1 MSLIW
6 LHNTIRV
13 RDIWVAER
21 SKIETYTNY
30 NKGSLAFK
38 KHSINL
44 IIIKI
49 MSKKSKKSLK
59 KVHAKIDNTPVKA
72 EAAKKEESNA
82 ANKTIENIKKRCAA
96 DAEKAKK
103 HAELKATKKKAKA
116 EKEEAK
122 YAASKARIEARKARK
137 KSIMDK
143 LIDSKKEKAS
153 EPVKITLEE
162 RLKKQEEHRNVAQ
175 ARHIA
180 SITRRCKRMHLNDA
194 DTKKVIDIAKK
205 QWDNATVYNI
215 TVVCDSVLK
224 KKKEL
229 EKLVK
234 DCGIKSACITNST
247 AFLKDVPASAVVKLR
262 ELVENATFYQYR
274 SNSKSPF
281 DEAGIDT
288 STDNHNK
295 HKNGGDP
302 HTIECSKNVSVNF
315 YNLRKAKK
323 KAKETREKNTY
334 NFRHCSK
341 AEGRK
346 LRRGL
351 KVKAKAVN
359 KKPTQVK
366 EVKSKSNKQ
375 AA

>member
-1 MSLIW
+1 
-6 LHNTIRV
+6 
-13 RDIWVAER
+13 
-21 SKIETYTNY
+21 
-30 NKGSLAFK
+30 
-38 KHSINL
+38 
-44 IIIKI
+44 
-49 MSKKSKKSLK
+49 MSKKNKKNLK
-59 KVHAKIDNTPVKA
+59 KVHAKIDNTPVKT
-72 EAAKKEESNA
+72 EGAKKEESVAPVKNVEIA
-82 ANKTIENIKKRCAA
+82 AAKD
-96 DAEKAKK
+96 DAKAKK
-103 HAELKATKKKAKA
+103 KA
-116 EKEEAK
+116 EKKAHEEAK

-143 LIDSKKEKAS
+143 LIGSKKGKAS

-215 TVVCDSVLK
+215 TVVCDSVLN

-247 AFLKDVPASAVVKLR
+247 AFFKDVPASAVVKLR
-262 ELVENATFYQYR
+262 ELVGNATFYQYR
-274 SNSKSPF
+274 SDSKSPF

-295 HKNGGDP
+295 HKKGGNP

-315 YNLRKAKK
+315 YNLRRAKK

-334 NFRHCSK
+334 NFRYGYK

-351 KVKAKAVN
+351 KVKANAVN

>member
-1 MSLIW
+1 
-6 LHNTIRV
+6 
-13 RDIWVAER
+13 
-21 SKIETYTNY
+21 
-30 NKGSLAFK
+30 
-38 KHSINL
+38 
-44 IIIKI
+44 
-49 MSKKSKKSLK
+49 MSKKNNKKNLK
-59 KVHAKIDNTPVKA
+59 KVQAKIGTTPVKA
-72 EAAKKEESNA
+72 EAAKKEESKAAIKNA
-82 ANKTIENIKKRCAA
+82 EIAA
-96 DAEKAKK
+96 AKDDAKAKK
-103 HAELKATKKKAKA
+103 KA
-116 EKEEAK
+116 EKKAHEEAK

-153 EPVKITLEE
+153 EPVKITLED
-162 RLKKQEEHRNVAQ
+162 RLKKQEERRNVAM

-215 TVVCDSVLK
+215 TVVCDSILK

-247 AFLKDVPASAVVKLR
+247 AFFKNVPASVVAKLR
-262 ELVENATFYQYR
+262 DLVGNATFYQYR
-274 SNSKSPF
+274 SDDKSPF
-281 DEAGIDT
+281 EEAGIDM
-288 STDNHNK
+288 SGNHNK
-295 HKNGGDP
+295 HKKGGDP
-302 HTIECSKNVSVNF
+302 HTIECSKNASVNF

-323 KAKETREKNTY
+323 KAKETLEKNTY
-334 NFRHCSK
+334 NFRHGSK
-341 AEGRK
+341 AEGRN
-346 LRRGL
+346 LRREL

-366 EVKSKSNKQ
+366 EIKQKTAKQ

>member
-1 MSLIW
+1 
-6 LHNTIRV
+6 
-13 RDIWVAER
+13 
-21 SKIETYTNY
+21 
-30 NKGSLAFK
+30 
-38 KHSINL
+38 
-44 IIIKI
+44 
-49 MSKKSKKSLK
+49 MSKKNNKKNLK
-59 KVHAKIDNTPVKA
+59 KVQAKIGTTPVKA
-72 EAAKKEESNA
+72 EAAKKEESKAAIKNA
-82 ANKTIENIKKRCAA
+82 EIAA
-96 DAEKAKK
+96 AKDDAKAKK
-103 HAELKATKKKAKA
+103 KA
-116 EKEEAK
+116 EKKAHEEAK

-153 EPVKITLEE
+153 EPVKITLED
-162 RLKKQEEHRNVAQ
+162 RLKKQEERRNVAM

-215 TVVCDSVLK
+215 TVVCDSILK

-247 AFLKDVPASAVVKLR
+247 AFFKGVPASVVAKLR
-262 ELVENATFYQYR
+262 DLVGNATFYQYR
-274 SNSKSPF
+274 SDDKSPF
-281 DEAGIDT
+281 EEAGIDM
-288 STDNHNK
+288 SGNHNK
-295 HKNGGDP
+295 HKKGGDP
-302 HTIECSKNVSVNF
+302 HTIECSKNASVNF

-323 KAKETREKNTY
+323 KAKETLEKNTY
-334 NFRHCSK
+334 NFRHGSK

-366 EVKSKSNKQ
+366 EIKQKSTKQ

>member
-1 MSLIW
+1 
-6 LHNTIRV
+6 
-13 RDIWVAER
+13 
-21 SKIETYTNY
+21 
-30 NKGSLAFK
+30 
-38 KHSINL
+38 
-44 IIIKI
+44 
-49 MSKKSKKSLK
+49 MSKKNNKKNLK
-59 KVHAKIDNTPVKA
+59 KVQAKIGTTPVKA
-72 EAAKKEESNA
+72 EAAKKEESKAAIKNA
-82 ANKTIENIKKRCAA
+82 EIAA
-96 DAEKAKK
+96 AKDDAKAKK
-103 HAELKATKKKAKA
+103 KA
-116 EKEEAK
+116 EKKAHEEAK

-153 EPVKITLEE
+153 EPVKITLED
-162 RLKKQEEHRNVAQ
+162 RLKKQEERRNVAM
-175 ARHIA
+175 ARHIT

-215 TVVCDSVLK
+215 TVVCDSILK

-247 AFLKDVPASAVVKLR
+247 AFFKNVPASVVAKLR
-262 ELVENATFYQYR
+262 DLVGNATFYQYR
-274 SNSKSPF
+274 SDDRSPF
-281 DEAGIDT
+281 EEAGIDM
-288 STDNHNK
+288 SGNHNK
-295 HKNGGDP
+295 HKKGGDP
-302 HTIECSKNVSVNF
+302 HTIECSKNASVNF

-323 KAKETREKNTY
+323 KVKETLEKNTY
-334 NFRHCSK
+334 NFRHGSK

-346 LRRGL
+346 LRREL

-366 EVKSKSNKQ
+366 EVKQKSVKQ

>member
-1 MSLIW
+1 
-6 LHNTIRV
+6 
-13 RDIWVAER
+13 
-21 SKIETYTNY
+21 
-30 NKGSLAFK
+30 
-38 KHSINL
+38 
-44 IIIKI
+44 
-49 MSKKSKKSLK
+49 MSKKNNKKNLK
-59 KVHAKIDNTPVKA
+59 KVQAKIGTTPVKA
-72 EAAKKEESNA
+72 EAAKKEESKAAIKNA
-82 ANKTIENIKKRCAA
+82 EIAA
-96 DAEKAKK
+96 AKDDAKAKK
-103 HAELKATKKKAKA
+103 KA
-116 EKEEAK
+116 EKKAHEEAK

-153 EPVKITLEE
+153 EPVKITLED
-162 RLKKQEEHRNVAQ
+162 RLKKQEERRNVAM

-215 TVVCDSVLK
+215 TVVCDSILK

-247 AFLKDVPASAVVKLR
+247 AFFKNVPASVVAKLR
-262 ELVENATFYQYR
+262 DLVGNATFYQYR
-274 SNSKSPF
+274 SDDKSPF
-281 DEAGIDT
+281 EEAGIDM
-288 STDNHNK
+288 SGNHNK

-302 HTIECSKNVSVNF
+302 HTIECSKNASVNF

-323 KAKETREKNTY
+323 KAKETLEKNTY
-334 NFRHCSK
+334 NFRHGSK

-346 LRRGL
+346 LRREL

-366 EVKSKSNKQ
+366 EIKQKTAKQ

>member
-1 MSLIW
+1 
-6 LHNTIRV
+6 
-13 RDIWVAER
+13 
-21 SKIETYTNY
+21 
-30 NKGSLAFK
+30 
-38 KHSINL
+38 
-44 IIIKI
+44 
-49 MSKKSKKSLK
+49 MSKKNNKKNLK
-59 KVHAKIDNTPVKA
+59 KVQAKIGTTPVKA
-72 EAAKKEESNA
+72 EAAKKEESKAAIKNA
-82 ANKTIENIKKRCAA
+82 EIAA
-96 DAEKAKK
+96 AKDDAKAKK
-103 HAELKATKKKAKA
+103 KA
-116 EKEEAK
+116 EKKAHEEAK

-153 EPVKITLEE
+153 EPVKITLED
-162 RLKKQEEHRNVAQ
+162 RLKKQEERRNVAM

-180 SITRRCKRMHLNDA
+180 SVTRRCKRMHLNDA

-215 TVVCDSVLK
+215 TALCDSILK

-247 AFLKDVPASAVVKLR
+247 AFFKDVPASVVTKLR
-262 ELVENATFYQYR
+262 DLVGNATFYQYR
-274 SNSKSPF
+274 SDDKSPF
-281 DEAGIDT
+281 EEAGIDM
-288 STDNHNK
+288 SDNHNK
-295 HKNGGDP
+295 HKKGGDP
-302 HTIECSKNVSVNF
+302 HTIECSKNASVNF

-323 KAKETREKNTY
+323 KAKETLEKNTY
-334 NFRHCSK
+334 NFRHGSK
-341 AEGRK
+341 AEGCK
-346 LRRGL
+346 LRREL

-366 EVKSKSNKQ
+366 EVKQKSVKQ

>member
-1 MSLIW
+1 
-6 LHNTIRV
+6 
-13 RDIWVAER
+13 
-21 SKIETYTNY
+21 
-30 NKGSLAFK
+30 
-38 KHSINL
+38 
-44 IIIKI
+44 
-49 MSKKSKKSLK
+49 MSKKNNKKNLK
-59 KVHAKIDNTPVKA
+59 KVQAKIGTTPVKA
-72 EAAKKEESNA
+72 EAAKKEESKA
-82 ANKTIENIKKRCAA
+82 AVKNTEIAA
-96 DAEKAKK
+96 AKDDAKAKK
-103 HAELKATKKKAKA
+103 KA
-116 EKEEAK
+116 EKKAHEEAK
-122 YAASKARIEARKARK
+122 YAASKARVEARKARK

-153 EPVKITLEE
+153 EPIKITLED
-162 RLKKQEEHRNVAQ
+162 RLKKQEERRNVAM

-180 SITRRCKRMHLNDA
+180 SVTRRCKRMHLNDA

-205 QWDNATVYNI
+205 QWDKATVYNI

-247 AFLKDVPASAVVKLR
+247 AFFKDVPASVVAKLR
-262 ELVENATFYQYR
+262 DLVGNATFYQYR
-274 SNSKSPF
+274 SDDKSPF
-281 DEAGIDT
+281 EEAGIDM
-288 STDNHNK
+288 SSNHNK
-295 HKNGGDP
+295 HKKGGDP
-302 HTIECSKNVSVNF
+302 HTIECSKNASVNF
-315 YNLRKAKK
+315 YNLRRAKK
-323 KAKETREKNTY
+323 KAKETLEKNIY
-334 NFRHCSK
+334 NFRHGSK

-366 EVKSKSNKQ
+366 EIKQKSVKQ

>member
-1 MSLIW
+1 
-6 LHNTIRV
+6 
-13 RDIWVAER
+13 
-21 SKIETYTNY
+21 
-30 NKGSLAFK
+30 
-38 KHSINL
+38 
-44 IIIKI
+44 
-49 MSKKSKKSLK
+49 MSKKNNKKNLK
-59 KVHAKIDNTPVKA
+59 KVQAKIGTTPVKS
-72 EAAKKEESNA
+72 EAAKKEESKAAIKNA
-82 ANKTIENIKKRCAA
+82 EIAA
-96 DAEKAKK
+96 AKDDAKAKK
-103 HAELKATKKKAKA
+103 KA
-116 EKEEAK
+116 EKKAHEEAK

-153 EPVKITLEE
+153 EPVKITLED
-162 RLKKQEEHRNVAQ
+162 RLKKQEERRNVAM

-215 TVVCDSVLK
+215 TVVCDSILK

-247 AFLKDVPASAVVKLR
+247 AFFKDVPASVVAKLR
-262 ELVENATFYQYR
+262 DLVGNATFYQYR
-274 SNSKSPF
+274 SDDKSPF
-281 DEAGIDT
+281 EEAGIDM
-288 STDNHNK
+288 SGNHNK
-295 HKNGGDP
+295 HKKGGDP
-302 HTIECSKNVSVNF
+302 HTIECSKNASVNF

-323 KAKETREKNTY
+323 KAKETLEKNTY
-334 NFRHCSK
+334 NFRHGSK

-346 LRRGL
+346 LRREL

-366 EVKSKSNKQ
+366 EVKQKSVKQ

>member
-1 MSLIW
+1 
-6 LHNTIRV
+6 
-13 RDIWVAER
+13 
-21 SKIETYTNY
+21 
-30 NKGSLAFK
+30 
-38 KHSINL
+38 
-44 IIIKI
+44 
-49 MSKKSKKSLK
+49 MSKKNNKKNLK
-59 KVHAKIDNTPVKA
+59 KVQAKIGTTPVKA
-72 EAAKKEESNA
+72 EAAKKEESKAAIKNA
-82 ANKTIENIKKRCAA
+82 EIAA
-96 DAEKAKK
+96 AKDDAKAKK
-103 HAELKATKKKAKA
+103 KA
-116 EKEEAK
+116 EKKAHEEAK

-143 LIDSKKEKAS
+143 LID
-153 EPVKITLEE
+153 
-162 RLKKQEEHRNVAQ
+162 LKKQEERRNVAM

-215 TVVCDSVLK
+215 TVVCDSILK

-247 AFLKDVPASAVVKLR
+247 AFFKNVPASVVAKLR
-262 ELVENATFYQYR
+262 DLVGNATFYQYR
-274 SNSKSPF
+274 SDDRSPF
-281 DEAGIDT
+281 EEAGIDM
-288 STDNHNK
+288 SGNHNK
-295 HKNGGDP
+295 HKKGGDP
-302 HTIECSKNVSVNF
+302 HTIECSKNASVNF

-323 KAKETREKNTY
+323 KAKETLEKNTY
-334 NFRHCSK
+334 NFRHGSK

-346 LRRGL
+346 LRREL

-366 EVKSKSNKQ
+366 EVKQKSVKQ

>member
-1 MSLIW
+1 
-6 LHNTIRV
+6 
-13 RDIWVAER
+13 
-21 SKIETYTNY
+21 
-30 NKGSLAFK
+30 
-38 KHSINL
+38 
-44 IIIKI
+44 
-49 MSKKSKKSLK
+49 MSKKNNKKNLK
-59 KVHAKIDNTPVKA
+59 KVQAKIGTTPVKA
-72 EAAKKEESNA
+72 EAAKKEESKA
-82 ANKTIENIKKRCAA
+82 AVKNTEIAA
-96 DAEKAKK
+96 AKDDAKAKK
-103 HAELKATKKKAKA
+103 KA
-116 EKEEAK
+116 EKKAHEEAK
-122 YAASKARIEARKARK
+122 YAASKARVEARKARK

-153 EPVKITLEE
+153 EPVKITLED
-162 RLKKQEEHRNVAQ
+162 RLKKQEERRNVAM

-180 SITRRCKRMHLNDA
+180 SVTRRCKRMHLNDA

-247 AFLKDVPASAVVKLR
+247 AFFKDVPASVVAKLR
-262 ELVENATFYQYR
+262 DLVGNATFYQYC
-274 SNSKSPF
+274 SDSKSPF
-281 DEAGIDT
+281 EEAGIDM
-288 STDNHNK
+288 SGNHNK
-295 HKNGGDP
+295 HKKGGDP
-302 HTIECSKNVSVNF
+302 HTIECSKNASVNF

-323 KAKETREKNTY
+323 KAKETLEKNTY
-334 NFRHCSK
+334 NFRHGSK

-351 KVKAKAVN
+351 KVEAKAVN

-366 EVKSKSNKQ
+366 EIRQKSAKQ

>member
-1 MSLIW
+1 
-6 LHNTIRV
+6 
-13 RDIWVAER
+13 
-21 SKIETYTNY
+21 
-30 NKGSLAFK
+30 
-38 KHSINL
+38 
-44 IIIKI
+44 

-59 KVHAKIDNTPVKA
+59 KVHAKIDNTPVKT
-72 EAAKKEESNA
+72 EATKKEESKVASKKVNGDEVEKLAEKLTTESLKNA
-82 ANKTIENIKKRCAA
+82 SKKELKSIIATAKKAGNKELVK
-96 DAEKAKK
+96 KAKK
-103 HAELKATKKKAKA
+103 AH
-116 EKEEAK
+116 EEAK
-122 YAASKARIEARKARK
+122 YAASKARIEARKAHK
-137 KSIMDK
+137 KECADK
-143 LIDSKKEKAS
+143 LSDIQKAKAS
-153 EPVKITLEE
+153 EPAKITLKE

-229 EKLVK
+229 EKMVK

-247 AFLKDVPASAVVKLR
+247 AFFKDVPASAVEKLR
-262 ELVENATFYQYR
+262 ELVSNATFYQYR
-274 SNSKSPF
+274 SDSKSPF

-288 STDNHNK
+288 STGNHNK
-295 HKNGGDP
+295 HKKGGDP
-302 HTIECSKNVSVNF
+302 HAIECSKNASVNF
-315 YNLRKAKK
+315 YNLRRAKR

-334 NFRHCSK
+334 NFRHGSK

-366 EVKSKSNKQ
+366 EVKQKSAKQ

>member
-1 MSLIW
+1 
-6 LHNTIRV
+6 
-13 RDIWVAER
+13 
-21 SKIETYTNY
+21 
-30 NKGSLAFK
+30 
-38 KHSINL
+38 
-44 IIIKI
+44 
-49 MSKKSKKSLK
+49 MSKKNNKKNLK
-59 KVHAKIDNTPVKA
+59 KVQAKIGTTPVKA
-72 EAAKKEESNA
+72 EAAKKEESKAAIKNA
-82 ANKTIENIKKRCAA
+82 EIAA
-96 DAEKAKK
+96 AKDDVKAKK
-103 HAELKATKKKAKA
+103 KA
-116 EKEEAK
+116 EKKAHEEAK

-153 EPVKITLEE
+153 EPVKITLED
-162 RLKKQEEHRNVAQ
+162 RLKKQEERRNVAM

-215 TVVCDSVLK
+215 TVVCDSILK

-247 AFLKDVPASAVVKLR
+247 AFFKNVPASVVAKLR
-262 ELVENATFYQYR
+262 DLVGNATFYQYR
-274 SNSKSPF
+274 SDDKSPF
-281 DEAGIDT
+281 EEAGIDM
-288 STDNHNK
+288 SGNHNK
-295 HKNGGDP
+295 HKKGGDP
-302 HTIECSKNVSVNF
+302 HTIECSKNASVNF

-323 KAKETREKNTY
+323 KAKETLEKNTY
-334 NFRHCSK
+334 NFRHGSK

-366 EVKSKSNKQ
+366 EIKQKTAKQ

>member
-1 MSLIW
+1 
-6 LHNTIRV
+6 
-13 RDIWVAER
+13 
-21 SKIETYTNY
+21 
-30 NKGSLAFK
+30 
-38 KHSINL
+38 
-44 IIIKI
+44 
-49 MSKKSKKSLK
+49 MSKKNKKNLK
-59 KVHAKIDNTPVKA
+59 KVHAKIDNTPVKT
-72 EAAKKEESNA
+72 EAAKKEESEA
-82 ANKTIENIKKRCAA
+82 AKIKENIEKRRAA
-96 DAEKAKK
+96 AAEKAKK
-103 HAELKATKKKAKA
+103 NAELKAAKKKAKA

-137 KSIMDK
+137 KERADK
-143 LIDSKKEKAS
+143 LAGIQKAKAS
-153 EPVKITLEE
+153 EPVKITLEQ
-162 RLKKQEEHRNVAQ
+162 RLKKQEERRNVAR
-175 ARHIA
+175 ARHIE

-194 DTKKVIDIAKK
+194 DTKKVVDIAKK

-247 AFLKDVPASAVVKLR
+247 AFFKDVPASVVAKLR
-262 ELVENATFYQYR
+262 DLVGDVTFYQYR
-274 SNSKSPF
+274 SDSKSPF
-281 DEAGIDT
+281 EEAGIDM
-288 STDNHNK
+288 SGNHNK
-295 HKNGGDP
+295 HKKGGDP
-302 HTIECSKNVSVNF
+302 HTIECSKNISVNF
-315 YNLRKAKK
+315 YNLRRAKK
-323 KAKETREKNTY
+323 KAKETLEKNTY
-334 NFRHCSK
+334 NFRHGSK

-366 EVKSKSNKQ
+366 EVKPKSNKQ

>member
-1 MSLIW
+1 
-6 LHNTIRV
+6 
-13 RDIWVAER
+13 
-21 SKIETYTNY
+21 
-30 NKGSLAFK
+30 
-38 KHSINL
+38 
-44 IIIKI
+44 
-49 MSKKSKKSLK
+49 MSKKNNKKNLK
-59 KVHAKIDNTPVKA
+59 KVQAKIGTTPVKA
-72 EAAKKEESNA
+72 EAAKKEESKAAIKNA
-82 ANKTIENIKKRCAA
+82 EIAA
-96 DAEKAKK
+96 AKDDAKAKK
-103 HAELKATKKKAKA
+103 KA
-116 EKEEAK
+116 EKKAHEEAK

-153 EPVKITLEE
+153 EPVKITLED
-162 RLKKQEEHRNVAQ
+162 RLKKQEERRNVAM

-215 TVVCDSVLK
+215 TVVCDSILK

-247 AFLKDVPASAVVKLR
+247 AFFKNVPASVVAKLR
-262 ELVENATFYQYR
+262 DLVGNATFYQYR
-274 SNSKSPF
+274 SDDKSPF
-281 DEAGIDT
+281 EEAGIDM
-288 STDNHNK
+288 SGNHNK
-295 HKNGGDP
+295 HKKGGDP
-302 HTIECSKNVSVNF
+302 HTIECSKNASVNF
-315 YNLRKAKK
+315 YNLRKARK
-323 KAKETREKNTY
+323 KAKETLKKNTY
-334 NFRHCSK
+334 NFRHGSK

-346 LRRGL
+346 LRREL

-366 EVKSKSNKQ
+366 EIKQKTAKQ

>member
-1 MSLIW
+1 
-6 LHNTIRV
+6 
-13 RDIWVAER
+13 
-21 SKIETYTNY
+21 
-30 NKGSLAFK
+30 
-38 KHSINL
+38 
-44 IIIKI
+44 
-49 MSKKSKKSLK
+49 MSKKNNKKNLK
-59 KVHAKIDNTPVKA
+59 KVQAKIGTTPVKA
-72 EAAKKEESNA
+72 EAAKKEESKAAIKNA
-82 ANKTIENIKKRCAA
+82 EIAA
-96 DAEKAKK
+96 AKDDAKAKK
-103 HAELKATKKKAKA
+103 KA
-116 EKEEAK
+116 EKKAHEEAK

-153 EPVKITLEE
+153 EPVKITLED
-162 RLKKQEEHRNVAQ
+162 RLKKQEERRNVAM

-194 DTKKVIDIAKK
+194 DTKKMIDIAKK

-215 TVVCDSVLK
+215 TVVCDSILK

-247 AFLKDVPASAVVKLR
+247 AFFKNVPASVVAKLR
-262 ELVENATFYQYR
+262 DLVGNATFYQYR
-274 SNSKSPF
+274 SDDKSPF
-281 DEAGIDT
+281 EEAGIDM
-288 STDNHNK
+288 SGNHNK
-295 HKNGGDP
+295 HKKGGDP
-302 HTIECSKNVSVNF
+302 HTIECSKNASVNF
-315 YNLRKAKK
+315 YNIRKAKK
-323 KAKETREKNTY
+323 KAKETLEKNTY
-334 NFRHCSK
+334 NFRHGSK

-346 LRRGL
+346 LRREL

-366 EVKSKSNKQ
+366 EIKQKTAKQ

>member
-1 MSLIW
+1 
-6 LHNTIRV
+6 
-13 RDIWVAER
+13 
-21 SKIETYTNY
+21 
-30 NKGSLAFK
+30 
-38 KHSINL
+38 
-44 IIIKI
+44 
-49 MSKKSKKSLK
+49 
-59 KVHAKIDNTPVKA
+59 
-72 EAAKKEESNA
+72 
-82 ANKTIENIKKRCAA
+82 
-96 DAEKAKK
+96 
-103 HAELKATKKKAKA
+103 
-116 EKEEAK
+116 
-122 YAASKARIEARKARK
+122 
-137 KSIMDK
+137 MDK
-143 LIDSKKEKAS
+143 LIDSKKEKVS

-162 RLKKQEEHRNVAQ
+162 RLKKQEEHRKVAQ

-180 SITRRCKRMHLNDA
+180 SVTRRCKRMHLNDS

-247 AFLKDVPASAVVKLR
+247 AFFKNVPASVVAKLR
-262 ELVENATFYQYR
+262 DIVGNATFYQYR
-274 SNSKSPF
+274 SDDKSPF
-281 DEAGIDT
+281 EEAGIDM
-288 STDNHNK
+288 SGNHNK
-295 HKNGGDP
+295 HKKGGDP
-302 HTIECSKNVSVNF
+302 HTIECSKNASVNF

-323 KAKETREKNTY
+323 KAKEDLEKNTY
-334 NFRHCSK
+334 NFRHGSK

-366 EVKSKSNKQ
+366 EIKQKSVKQ

>member
-1 MSLIW
+1 
-6 LHNTIRV
+6 
-13 RDIWVAER
+13 
-21 SKIETYTNY
+21 
-30 NKGSLAFK
+30 
-38 KHSINL
+38 
-44 IIIKI
+44 
-49 MSKKSKKSLK
+49 MSKKNNKKNLK
-59 KVHAKIDNTPVKA
+59 KVQAKIGTTPVKA
-72 EAAKKEESNA
+72 EAAKKEESKA
-82 ANKTIENIKKRCAA
+82 AVKNTEIAA
-96 DAEKAKK
+96 AKDDAKAKK
-103 HAELKATKKKAKA
+103 KA
-116 EKEEAK
+116 EKKAHEEAK

-153 EPVKITLEE
+153 EPVKITLED
-162 RLKKQEEHRNVAQ
+162 RLKKQEERRNVAM

-180 SITRRCKRMHLNDA
+180 SVTRRCKRMHLNDA
-194 DTKKVIDIAKK
+194 DTKKVIDITKK

-247 AFLKDVPASAVVKLR
+247 AFFKDVPASVVAKLR
-262 ELVENATFYQYR
+262 DLVGNATFYQYR
-274 SNSKSPF
+274 SDSKSPF
-281 DEAGIDT
+281 EEAGIDM
-288 STDNHNK
+288 SDNHNK
-295 HKNGGDP
+295 HKKGGDP
-302 HTIECSKNVSVNF
+302 HTIECSKNASVNF
-315 YNLRKAKK
+315 YNLRRAKK
-323 KAKETREKNTY
+323 KAKEALEKNTY
-334 NFRHCSK
+334 NFRHGSK

-366 EVKSKSNKQ
+366 EIKQKSVKQ

>member
-1 MSLIW
+1 
-6 LHNTIRV
+6 
-13 RDIWVAER
+13 
-21 SKIETYTNY
+21 
-30 NKGSLAFK
+30 
-38 KHSINL
+38 
-44 IIIKI
+44 
-49 MSKKSKKSLK
+49 MSKKNNKKNLK
-59 KVHAKIDNTPVKA
+59 KVQAKIGTTPVKA
-72 EAAKKEESNA
+72 EAAKKEESKAAIKNA
-82 ANKTIENIKKRCAA
+82 EIAA
-96 DAEKAKK
+96 AKDDVKAKK
-103 HAELKATKKKAKA
+103 KA
-116 EKEEAK
+116 EKKAHEEAK

-153 EPVKITLEE
+153 EPVKITLED
-162 RLKKQEEHRNVAQ
+162 RLKKQEERRNVAM

-215 TVVCDSVLK
+215 TVVCDSILK

-247 AFLKDVPASAVVKLR
+247 AFFKNVPASVVAKLR
-262 ELVENATFYQYR
+262 DLVGNATFYQYR
-274 SNSKSPF
+274 SDDKSPF
-281 DEAGIDT
+281 DEAGIDM
-288 STDNHNK
+288 SGNHNK
-295 HKNGGDP
+295 HKKGGDP
-302 HTIECSKNVSVNF
+302 HTIECSKNASVNF

-323 KAKETREKNTY
+323 KAKETLEKNTY
-334 NFRHCSK
+334 NFRRGSK

-346 LRRGL
+346 LRREL

-366 EVKSKSNKQ
+366 EIKQKTAKQ

>member
-1 MSLIW
+1 
-6 LHNTIRV
+6 
-13 RDIWVAER
+13 
-21 SKIETYTNY
+21 
-30 NKGSLAFK
+30 
-38 KHSINL
+38 
-44 IIIKI
+44 
-49 MSKKSKKSLK
+49 MSKKNNKKNLK
-59 KVHAKIDNTPVKA
+59 KVQAKIGTTPVKA
-72 EAAKKEESNA
+72 EAAKKEESKAAIKNA
-82 ANKTIENIKKRCAA
+82 EIAA
-96 DAEKAKK
+96 AKDDAKAKK
-103 HAELKATKKKAKA
+103 KA
-116 EKEEAK
+116 EKKAREEAK

-143 LIDSKKEKAS
+143 LIDSKKKKAS
-153 EPVKITLEE
+153 EPVKITLED
-162 RLKKQEEHRNVAQ
+162 RLKKQEERRNVAM

-247 AFLKDVPASAVVKLR
+247 AFFKNVPASVVAKLR
-262 ELVENATFYQYR
+262 DLVGNATFYQYR
-274 SNSKSPF
+274 SDDKSPF
-281 DEAGIDT
+281 EEAGIDM
-288 STDNHNK
+288 SGNHNK
-295 HKNGGDP
+295 HKKGGDP
-302 HTIECSKNVSVNF
+302 HTIECSKNASVNF

-323 KAKETREKNTY
+323 KAKETLEKNTC
-334 NFRHCSK
+334 NFRHGSK
-341 AEGRK
+341 AEGHK
-346 LRRGL
+346 LRREL

-366 EVKSKSNKQ
+366 EVKQKSVKQ

>member
-1 MSLIW
+1 
-6 LHNTIRV
+6 
-13 RDIWVAER
+13 
-21 SKIETYTNY
+21 
-30 NKGSLAFK
+30 
-38 KHSINL
+38 
-44 IIIKI
+44 
-49 MSKKSKKSLK
+49 MSKKNNKKNLK
-59 KVHAKIDNTPVKA
+59 KVQAKIGTTPVKA
-72 EAAKKEESNA
+72 EAAKKEESKAAIKNA
-82 ANKTIENIKKRCAA
+82 EIAA
-96 DAEKAKK
+96 AKDDVKAKK
-103 HAELKATKKKAKA
+103 KA
-116 EKEEAK
+116 EKKAHEEAK
-122 YAASKARIEARKARK
+122 YAASKARVEARKARK

-153 EPVKITLEE
+153 EPVKITLED
-162 RLKKQEEHRNVAQ
+162 RLKKQEERRNVAM

-180 SITRRCKRMHLNDA
+180 SVTRRCKRMHLNDA

-215 TVVCDSVLK
+215 TVVCDSILK

-247 AFLKDVPASAVVKLR
+247 AFFKDVPASVVAKLR
-262 ELVENATFYQYR
+262 DLVGNATFYQYR
-274 SNSKSPF
+274 SDDKSPF
-281 DEAGIDT
+281 EEAGIDI
-288 STDNHNK
+288 SGNHNK
-295 HKNGGDP
+295 HKKGGDP
-302 HTIECSKNVSVNF
+302 HTIECSKNASVNF

-323 KAKETREKNTY
+323 KAKETLEKNTY
-334 NFRHCSK
+334 NFRYGSK

-346 LRRGL
+346 LRREL

-366 EVKSKSNKQ
+366 EVKQKSVKQ

>member
-1 MSLIW
+1 
-6 LHNTIRV
+6 
-13 RDIWVAER
+13 
-21 SKIETYTNY
+21 
-30 NKGSLAFK
+30 
-38 KHSINL
+38 
-44 IIIKI
+44 

-82 ANKTIENIKKRCAA
+82 ANKTIENIKKRSAA

-103 HAELKATKKKAKA
+103 HAELKAAKKKAKA

-194 DTKKVIDIAKK
+194 DTKKVVDIAKK

-262 ELVENATFYQYR
+262 ELVGNATFYQYR
-274 SNSKSPF
+274 SDSKSPF

-334 NFRHCSK
+334 NFRHGSK

>member
-1 MSLIW
+1 
-6 LHNTIRV
+6 
-13 RDIWVAER
+13 
-21 SKIETYTNY
+21 
-30 NKGSLAFK
+30 
-38 KHSINL
+38 
-44 IIIKI
+44 
-49 MSKKSKKSLK
+49 MSKKNNKKNLK
-59 KVHAKIDNTPVKA
+59 KVQAKIGTTPVKA
-72 EAAKKEESNA
+72 EAAKKEESKA
-82 ANKTIENIKKRCAA
+82 AVKNTEIAA
-96 DAEKAKK
+96 AKDDAKAKK
-103 HAELKATKKKAKA
+103 KA
-116 EKEEAK
+116 EKKAHEEAK
-122 YAASKARIEARKARK
+122 YAASKARVEARKARK

-153 EPVKITLEE
+153 EPVKITLED
-162 RLKKQEEHRNVAQ
+162 RLKKQEERRNVAM

-180 SITRRCKRMHLNDA
+180 SVTRRCKRMHLNDA

-247 AFLKDVPASAVVKLR
+247 AFFKDVPASVVVKLR
-262 ELVENATFYQYR
+262 DLVGNATFYQYR
-274 SNSKSPF
+274 SDDKSPF
-281 DEAGIDT
+281 EEAGIDM
-288 STDNHNK
+288 SGNHNK
-295 HKNGGDP
+295 HKKGGDP
-302 HTIECSKNVSVNF
+302 HTIECSKNASVNF

-323 KAKETREKNTY
+323 KAKETLEKNTY
-334 NFRHCSK
+334 NFRHGSK

-366 EVKSKSNKQ
+366 EIKQKSVKQ